1 MIWCALDETTALQ
14 PCVERM
20 VIAAKQKPQPLIL
33 DGYPTENICQEK
45 YRDHTKSLLQGMKE
59 FTDY

>member
-1 MIWCALDETTALQ
+1 
-14 PCVERM
+14 VERM